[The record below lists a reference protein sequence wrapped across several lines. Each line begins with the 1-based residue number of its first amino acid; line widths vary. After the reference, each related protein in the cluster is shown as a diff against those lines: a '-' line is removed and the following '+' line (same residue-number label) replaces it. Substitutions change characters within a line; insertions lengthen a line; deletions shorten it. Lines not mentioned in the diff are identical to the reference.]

1 MNDRYNKWLNDN
13 GISESDKEILKN
25 MAEKEKEESFSS
37 DLEFGT
43 AGIRGLMGLGSN
55 KMNKYTV
62 GKATVGLANYLN
74 KHHDNPS
81 VVIAYDTR
89 NNSSDYA
96 LDAALILNYY
106 GIKTYLF
113 KEYTSTPELSF
124 AIKYLNCTSGIVIT
138 SSHNPKEYNG
148 YKVYNNKGGQIV
160 PPEDDLIIKEVN
172 SLDNFESLKYA
183 PKNNE
188 LFYITPDEVHESF
201 VKENEKAI
209 IHKELLDKYAKD
221 IKVTYSS
228 LHGVGIKT
236 AKELLDK
243 YKFNYNIVKE
253 QCIYDGNFTTAPE
266 PNPEYEKNYEL
277 GIKYAKENDS
287 DIIILTDPD
296 ADRVGAMYKVNNEYK
311 QINGNLIGALF
322 ANYILENKNITNN
335 SYMIKSIVS
344 TPLVSKMCEEKGIK
358 CYEVLTGCKNI
369 ANKRNELI
377 DKDYLFG
384 FEESLGY
391 MFNINVNDKNGF
403 SSMLSFLEI
412 LCYCKSK
419 DITLNDYIENIFKK
433 YGYYKEETLSFV
445 YSGLDGKD
453 IINNYMNSF
462 RNDTIKFSK
471 KHTKKDYL
479 NEENE
484 LHTNALKYVFED
496 NSWIMLRPSG
506 TEPKIKVYLG
516 VKCDSEVS
524 SINELNELKSQIKKI
539 FKVEN

>member
-1 MNDRYNKWLNDN
+1 MNDRYNKWLSDN

-25 MAEKEKEESFSS
+25 MTEKEKEESFSS

-74 KHHDNPS
+74 KHYDNPS

-124 AIKYLNCTSGIVIT
+124 AVKYLNCTSGIVIT

-172 SLDNFESLKYA
+172 SLDNFEMLKYA

-201 VKENEKAI
+201 IKENERAI

-391 MFNINVNDKNGF
+391 VFNIDINDKNSF
-403 SSMLSFLEI
+403 SSTIFLIEI
-412 LCYCKSK
+412 LCYLKSI
-419 DITLNDYIENIFKK
+419 DMSLEEYINEIYEKFGYYETYTENIVHEGIDGINKIDNIMKK
-433 YGYYKEETLSFV
+433 LRERNIFNAKE
-445 YSGLDGKD
+445 
-453 IINNYMNSF
+453 IIDYNN
-462 RNDTIKFSK
+462 
-471 KHTKKDYL
+471 KKDDL
-479 NEENE
+479 K
-484 LHTNALKYVFED
+484 TNALKFIIND
-496 NSWIMLRPSG
+496 NEYFMIRPSG
-506 TEPKIKVYLG
+506 TEPKIKIYYFLTSNNAETAKESLKNLIEL
-516 VKCDSEVS
+516 VKNKME
-524 SINELNELKSQIKKI
+524 
-539 FKVEN
+539 